1 MVLKII
7 IIAILISSS
16 ISINGQ
22 ITNVILP
29 KPKIEEKN
37 LSSLY
42 FQNGEK
48 IQVINESNTNF
59 EDLWSKFSNKPLVL
73 VTNSNE
79 YLYNYKAVLDPRNIC
94 FQNTRVLTKKDL
106 IGVNGKLT
114 PYPSVNRSEDL
125 IFYKTKILNNNSD
138 CDEKNINKLDIEIN
152 EESFIALK
160 GLIITNSENQ
170 KIIPVV
176 GYHNALADKLNF
188 SYLIYNQGFPIR
200 CIEDL
205 NYKEYF
211 KNKQF
216 LYSELAPNLCNDLN
230 DYILKKV
237 TNFKNLN
244 QNEKLLFSCELIF
257 DENGKNISV
266 LKPQQSKKNNSL
278 QNELYSVVKSWDKF
292 PFYDD
297 IKIKSNYEI
306 NLKLERMYDSKSKFE
321 NLYFSKLVDKK
332 INNIDL
338 NSSYLKRAIDKDFKF
353 NYKTKSYYIELTG
366 TSQKNLVFSV
376 INKVKGRGPVYS
388 LLSIVPGL
396 GQLKVKH
403 DGYRKVRLWHFSV
416 PIGAISIASKLYSN
430 YYYSRY
436 RKDLN
441 GSSAPTFYKN
451 ANFAQKVFVSSL
463 GVYSFMSLI
472 DFSITFTIGCKY
484 KKLQYSVNKQI
495 LK

>member
-59 EDLWSKFSNKPLVL
+59 EDLWSKFSNKPIVL

-79 YLYNYKAVLDPRNIC
+79 YLYNYKAVNDPRNIC
-94 FQNTRVLTKKDL
+94 PQGTRVLTRKDL
-106 IGVNGKLT
+106 INVNGKFNN
-114 PYPSVNRSEDL
+114 YPTLNRSNDL
-125 IFYKTKILNNNSD
+125 LFYKTKILNNNSD
-138 CDEKNINKLDIEIN
+138 CENFNKLDIEPN
-152 EESFIALK
+152 EEGFIALK
-160 GLIITNSENQ
+160 GPLSSNSDHQ
-170 KIIPVV
+170 KFMPVV
-176 GYHNALADKLNF
+176 GYYLGVQNSLNF
-188 SYLIYNQGFPIR
+188 SYLTYNQGFPVR
-200 CIEDL
+200 CIEDH

-211 KNKQF
+211 KNNHF
-216 LYSELAPNLCNDLN
+216 LYCELAPNLCNDLN
-230 DYILKKV
+230 DQILKKV
-237 TNFKNLN
+237 TNFKNLE

-257 DENGKNISV
+257 DENGKNISI
-266 LKPQQSKKNNSL
+266 LKTQQSKKNNSL
-278 QNELYSVVKSWDKF
+278 QNELSSVVKSWDKF
-292 PFYDD
+292 LFYDD
-297 IKIKSNYEI
+297 IKIKCSYEI
-306 NLKLERMYDSKSKFE
+306 NLKLERLNDSKSKFE

-338 NSSYLKRAIDKDFKF
+338 NSTYLKRAIDKDFKF

-366 TSQKNLVFSV
+366 TSQKNLVFNV

-430 YYYSRY
+430 YYYSKFG
-436 RKDLN
+436 KDLN
-441 GSSAPTFYKN
+441 GSSAPTFFKN
-451 ANFAQKVFVSSL
+451 ANLAQKVFVSSL

-472 DFSITFTIGCKY
+472 DFSITFTIGCKN
-484 KKLQYSVNKQI
+484 KKLQHSVNKQI